1 MEVINWKNVYEQS
14 STFKNNKPTKW
25 AFIEDF
31 VNHRFW
37 GFKEEFGHYFPNINV
52 LKFAYFYSRG
62 DIEPYVMLDE
72 QYTMQVY
79 GSLEIV
85 KPVYHFVLKT

>member
-31 VNHRFW
+31 VNIDLYNELYETYPKFDDTW
-37 GFKEEFGHYFPNINV
+37 QKDEGLASKEEGVKLSYRKL
-52 LKFAYFYSRG
+52 LK
-62 DIEPYVMLDE
+62 
-72 QYTMQVY
+72 
-79 GSLEIV
+79 
-85 KPVYHFVLKT
+85 